1 LAKAVS
7 FNKTIR
13 LNTFYTG
20 KERALVRNCLQG
32 HRRAQRRL
40 YDAYV
45 DAVFHTCLRICGGTA
60 DAEDVTQETFIR
72 VFRRLKTFNGTS
84 SLGAWIK
91 RIAVNTSL
99 NHIRGQRRL
108 TALVD
113 APEPSIPAQTKEVF
127 PADGL
132 TVERIHLAI
141 QQLPDGSRTVLSL
154 HLLEGYQHKEIASI
168 LGITE
173 STSKSQYHRAKK
185 LLQGILEPNRQR
197 AGKS

>member
-1 LAKAVS
+1 LS
-7 FNKTIR
+7 
-13 LNTFYTG
+13 TFYTG
-20 KERALVRNCLQG
+20 KERTLVRNCLKG
-32 HRRAQRRL
+32 RERAQRRL

-45 DAVFHTCLRICGGTA
+45 DAVFHTCLRICGHST

-72 VFRRLKTFNGTS
+72 VFRRLRTFNGTS

-99 NHIRGQRRL
+99 NHLRGQRQM
-108 TALVD
+108 TALED
-113 APEPSIPAQTKEVF
+113 APELTS
-127 PADGL
+127 PADNKELYPSEGL
-132 TVERIHLAI
+132 TVDRIHRAI
-141 QQLPDGSRTVLSL
+141 QKLPDGSRTVLTL
-154 HLLEGYQHKEIASI
+154 HLLEGYQHKEIAGI

-185 LLQGILEPNRQR
+185 LLQGFLEPNRQR

>member
-1 LAKAVS
+1 MS
-7 FNKTIR
+7 
-13 LNTFYTG
+13 TFYTG
-20 KERALVRNCLQG
+20 KERALVRSCLQG
-32 HRRAQRRL
+32 RERAQRRL
-40 YDAYV
+40 YNAYV
-45 DAVFHTCLRICGGTA
+45 GAVYHTCLRICGSAT
-60 DAEDVTQETFIR
+60 DAEDITQETFIR

-99 NHIRGQRRL
+99 NHLRGQRQV
-108 TALVD
+108 TALED
-113 APEPSIPAQTKEVF
+113 APEPSS
-127 PADGL
+127 PADTRELFPSEGL
-132 TVERIHLAI
+132 TVERIHRAI

-154 HLLEGYQHKEIASI
+154 HLLEGYQHKEIAGI